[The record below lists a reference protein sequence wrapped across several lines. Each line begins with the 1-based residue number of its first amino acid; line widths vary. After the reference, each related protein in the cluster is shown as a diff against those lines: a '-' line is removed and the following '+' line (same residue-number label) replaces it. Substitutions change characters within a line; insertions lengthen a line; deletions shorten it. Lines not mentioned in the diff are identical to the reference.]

1 MIDYLLVLLSVA
13 LSASAFTVQKFYQKS
28 TDGSTESSTVF
39 SMVSA
44 ICSIVFLVLRNVT
57 AEGLTIEFSWYSL
70 INSILKNA
78 CGFLYTII
86 GFKIL
91 QRSNV
96 ATYMLFLMSGG
107 MVVPAI
113 WGWLGWFGVK
123 EPVTALRVIG
133 IVVIL
138 VAIVLSN
145 SSVKK
150 LDKKLILMCVAI
162 FILNGFVS
170 VFSKLHQV
178 ADAQFNPVDTVS
190 YALIGAICSFVMSS
204 SLKLGIAIK
213 DKAKQKHKPKIK
225 IWSILLIVLYSVIG
239 TISNLLQLEGA
250 KNLDGSVLYPMFTG
264 GIIVLS
270 GIFALIFFK
279 EKPSKKEWIGIV
291 LCLVGTCLFL

>member
-1 MIDYLLVLLSVA
+1 MLDYLLVLLSVVLLA
-13 LSASAFTVQKFYQKS
+13 GAFTVQKFYQKS

-44 ICSIVFLVLRNVT
+44 ICSITFLILRNVT
-57 AEGLTIEFSWYSL
+57 ADGLMVEFSWYSL
-70 INSILKNA
+70 INSILKGA

-113 WGWLGWFGVK
+113 WGWAFLGEQATV
-123 EPVTALRVIG
+123 LRVIG

-138 VAIVLSN
+138 ISIVLSN

-150 LDKKLILMCVAI
+150 LDRKLILMCVSV

-178 ADAQFNPVDTVS
+178 ADAKFNPIDTVS
-190 YALIGAICSFVMSS
+190 YALIGTICSFIMSS
-204 SLKLGIAIK
+204 SLKLGIALK
-213 DKAKQKHKPKIK
+213 NKKKTEDKGKTKIK
-225 IWSILLIVLYSVIG
+225 IWSILLIVLYSVLG
-239 TISNLLQLEGA
+239 TISNLLQLSGA
-250 KNLDGSVLYPMFTG
+250 KNLDASVLYPMVTG
-264 GIIVLS
+264 GTIVLS
-270 GIFALIFFK
+270 GIFALIFFN
-279 EKPSKKEWIGIV
+279 EKPSKKEWIGIA